1 MNLIKNISAKDLAAL
16 ASLTVNTKHLP
27 ELLSTLTQEDCD
39 HIDLFPHIDCTT
51 VPQSELVKRLE
62 ERLVRQCAVMRFQAL
77 WFQLFRVIR
86 DQVLWQRRHEFSLDM
101 LYAGIIVLY
110 FIIALVN
117 RMFD

>member
-1 MNLIKNISAKDLAAL
+1 MNLIKNISTKDLAAL

-27 ELLSTLTQEDCD
+27 ELLSTLTPEDCN
-39 HIDLFPHIDCTT
+39 HIDLFPHIDCTS
-51 VPQSELVKRLE
+51 VSQSELVRRLE
-62 ERLVRQCAVMRFQAL
+62 ERLVRQCAVTRFQAL

-110 FIIALVN
+110 ISSAFVWST
-117 RMFD
+117 D